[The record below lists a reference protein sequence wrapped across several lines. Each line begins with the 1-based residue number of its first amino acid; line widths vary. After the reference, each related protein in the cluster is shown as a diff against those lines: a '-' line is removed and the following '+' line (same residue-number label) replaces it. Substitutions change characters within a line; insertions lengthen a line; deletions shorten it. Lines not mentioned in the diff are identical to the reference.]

1 MENKIITF
9 ENEEFGSVRTM
20 LINGEPV
27 FVANDVCR
35 VLDIQNP
42 KDAVRNMDSDEK
54 LGVDIADPHG
64 RVQTTNCIT
73 EAGLYSLI
81 LRSRKPKAKNFRR
94 WVTHEVI
101 PAIRQNGMYATE
113 NTLRMLIENPALI
126 YEMAQEMLRQRQR
139 ADGLSLQIELLRPKA
154 EYFDQFVSP
163 TDCTNIRN
171 TAKELGVPERRFCKF
186 LVREKL
192 LYRCPAGNLMPY
204 NKHKNEGLFIVRD
217 FYGKN
222 GHFGAY
228 TLITPM
234 GKDHIRVL
242 LLNTEI

>member
-1 MENKIITF
+1 MENKILLF
-9 ENEEFGSVRTM
+9 ENEEFGSIRTIQEGDTILFCGWDVAKALGYAKPNNAVSRHAKGALKRGTLTNGGM
-20 LINGEPV
+20 QELLFIPEGDVYRLIVGSKLPTAEAFERWLFDEVVPSIRKNG
-27 FVANDVCR
+27 
-35 VLDIQNP
+35 I
-42 KDAVRNMDSDEK
+42 
-54 LGVDIADPHG
+54 
-64 RVQTTNCIT
+64 
-73 EAGLYSLI
+73 
-81 LRSRKPKAKNFRR
+81 
-94 WVTHEVI
+94 
-101 PAIRQNGMYATE
+101 YATDDA
-113 NTLRMLIENPALI
+113 LRTFMENPALI

-139 ADGLSLQIELLRPKA
+139 ADGLSMQVELLRPKA

-163 TDCTNIRN
+163 TNCTNIRN